1 MLKTKKHQIK
11 LAIFIVRKKS
21 IIKMKKVLLIPL
33 LMMSLNAMAQNVM
46 TPELLWKLGRV
57 APLGISKDGKNV
69 VYKVTTPSVQE
80 NKSDTKFYTLP
91 VNGGNPTEVKDTAAL
106 LKDKNTSPDGK
117 YIVYNEE
124 VKIEK
129 VHGKDFYPEL
139 EKSDVQIYD
148 GLNYRHW
155 DTWNEGKYNHVFYK
169 ENKEGAMG
177 IDILKGENFDSP
189 QKPFG
194 GDEDY
199 IWSPDSKSILYVSKK
214 KAGTDYAVS
223 TNTNI
228 FEYNLETGKTSNK
241 TEENLGYDTA
251 PQFSPTGNL
260 TWLQMKRDGY
270 EADKNDLMVSFK
282 GMKMNLT
289 ANWDGTVDHFIW
301 SGDGKKIYF
310 VAPIDG
316 TKQLFEVNFPGLTKI
331 AITVRQITTGEFDVN
346 DLVGFSGDNII
357 VTRTDMNH
365 AAEIFSYNLKK
376 NTWKQVSNVNSAT
389 YNSLALSKTE
399 RRYVTTT
406 DGKKMLVWVVL
417 PPNFDASKKYPTL
430 LYCQGGP
437 QSPLTQFYSYRWNL
451 QLMAANGYIVVAP
464 NRRGMQGHG
473 VEWNEQIS
481 KDWGGQVIDDY
492 LSAIDDV
499 TKEKYVD
506 ATRLGCVGASYGG
519 YSVFYLAGMHNN
531 RFKTFIAHDGIF
543 NTQSMYGTTEEV
555 FFTNWDFGGAYW
567 EKDNAVAQKAYTIFN
582 PMTLVEKWNKP
593 ILIIQGGKDFRVPI
607 GQGQEAFQAAQLR
620 GIKSRFLYFPEEN
633 HWVLKPQN
641 AQVWQGEFFKWLKE
655 TL

>member
-1 MLKTKKHQIK
+1 
-11 LAIFIVRKKS
+11 
-21 IIKMKKVLLIPL
+21 MKKLLLIPL
-33 LMMSLNAMAQNVM
+33 LMMSLTTMAQNIM

-57 APLGISKDGKNV
+57 TPLGISKDEKNV
-69 VYKVTTPSVQE
+69 VYKVATPSVQE
-80 NKSDTKFYTLP
+80 NKSDTKFYIIP
-91 VNGGNPTEVKDTAAL
+91 INGGSPTEVKETKEL
-106 LKDKNTSPDGK
+106 LKDKKTSPDGK

-129 VHGKDFYPEL
+129 VYGKDFYPAL

-155 DTWNEGKYNHVFYK
+155 DTWNEGKFNHVFYK
-169 ENKEGAMG
+169 ENKEGAVG

-228 FEYNLETGKTSNK
+228 FEYNLETGKTINR
-241 TEENLGYDTA
+241 TEDNSGYDTA

-270 EADKNDLMVSFK
+270 EADKNDLIVSFK
-282 GMKMNLT
+282 GIKMNLT
-289 ANWDGTVDHFIW
+289 ANWDGTVESFIW
-301 SGDGKKIYF
+301 NKDGKKIYF

-316 TKQLFEVNFPGLTKI
+316 TKQLFEVNFPGMTKI
-331 AITVRQITTGEFDVN
+331 AINVRQITTGEFDVS
-346 DLVGFSGDNII
+346 DLIGFSGDNII

-376 NTWKQVSNVNSAT
+376 NTWKQLSNVNTAT

-437 QSPLTQFYSYRWNL
+437 QSALTQFYSYRWNL

-464 NRRGMQGHG
+464 NRRGMPGHG

-481 KDWGGQVIDDY
+481 KDWGGQVMDDY

-499 TKEKYVD
+499 AKEKYVD

-519 YSVFYLAGMHNN
+519 YSVFYLAGIHNN
-531 RFKTFIAHDGIF
+531 RFKTFISHNGVY

-555 FFTNWDFGGAYW
+555 FFSNWDFGGAYW
-567 EKDNAVAQKAYTIFN
+567 EKDNAIAQKTYTTFN

-593 ILIIQGGKDFRVPI
+593 ILIIQSGKDFRVPI

-641 AQVWQGEFFKWLKE
+641 AQIWQGEFFKWLKE

>member
-1 MLKTKKHQIK
+1 
-11 LAIFIVRKKS
+11 
-21 IIKMKKVLLIPL
+21 MKKTLLIPL
-33 LMMSLNAMAQNVM
+33 LMISLTAMAQNVM

-57 APLGISKDGKNV
+57 TPLGISKDGKNV

-80 NKSDTKFYTLP
+80 NKSDTKFFTLP

-106 LKDKNTSPDGK
+106 LKDKNSSPDGK

-124 VKIEK
+124 VKMEN

-139 EKSDVQIYD
+139 VKSDVQIYD

-214 KAGTDYAVS
+214 KAGTDYALS

-228 FEYNLETGKTSNK
+228 YEYNLKTGKTSNR

-270 EADKNDLMVSFK
+270 EADKNDLIVSFK

-289 ANWDGTVDHFIW
+289 ANWDGTVDNFIW
-301 SGDGKKIYF
+301 SSDGEKIFF
-310 VAPIDG
+310 VAPVDG
-316 TKQLFEVNFPGLTKI
+316 TKQLFEVNFPGLTNPEASG
-331 AITVRQITTGEFDVN
+331 AITVRQVTNGEFDVN

-365 AAEIFSYNLKK
+365 AAELFSYNLKK
-376 NTWKQVSNVNSAT
+376 TTWKQLSNVNT
-389 YNSLALSKTE
+389 TIYNSLALSKTE

-437 QSPLTQFYSYRWNL
+437 QSPLTQFYSFRWNL

-492 LSAIDDV
+492 LSAIDAV
-499 TKEKYVD
+499 AKEKYVD

-531 RFKTFIAHDGIF
+531 RFKTFIAHDGVF
-543 NTQSMYGTTEEV
+543 NTQSMFGTTEEV
-555 FFTNWDFGGAYW
+555 FFSNWDFGGAYW
-567 EKDNAVAQKAYTIFN
+567 EKDNAVAQKTYTTFN

>member
-1 MLKTKKHQIK
+1 
-11 LAIFIVRKKS
+11 
-21 IIKMKKVLLIPL
+21 MKKALLIPL
-33 LMMSLNAMAQNVM
+33 IIMSLNAMAQNVM

-57 APLGISKDGKNV
+57 TPLGISKDGKNV
-69 VYKVTTPSVQE
+69 VYKVSTPSIEE
-80 NKSDTKFYTLP
+80 NKSNSKFYSLPITGGNSKEIKDTK
-91 VNGGNPTEVKDTAAL
+91 EV
-106 LKDKNTSPDGK
+106 LKDKNISPDGK

-124 VKIEK
+124 VKIDK
-129 VHGKDFYPEL
+129 ILGKDLYPEL
-139 EKSDVQIYD
+139 EKSEVQIYN

-155 DTWNEGKYNHVFYK
+155 DTWNEGKFNHVFYK
-169 ENKEGAMG
+169 ENKEGAVA
-177 IDILKGENFDSP
+177 IDILKGESFDSP

-214 KAGTDYAVS
+214 KEGTQYAIS

-228 FEYNLETGKTSNK
+228 FEYNLETGKTINR
-241 TEENLGYDTA
+241 TEENLGYDMA

-270 EADKNDLMVSFK
+270 EADKNDLVVSFK
-282 GMKMNLT
+282 GMKLNLT
-289 ANWDGTVDHFIW
+289 ASWDGTVDHFMW
-301 SGDGKKIYF
+301 SKDGKKIYF

-331 AITVRQITTGEFDVN
+331 AVTVHQITNGDFDVN
-346 DLVGFSGDNII
+346 DLVGFSGENII

-365 AAEIFSYNLKK
+365 AAEIFSYNQKK
-376 NTWKQVSNVNSAT
+376 NNWKQLSNVNTTS
-389 YNSLALSKTE
+389 YKSLALSKTE

-406 DGKKMLVWVVL
+406 DGKKMLVWVIL

-437 QSPLTQFYSYRWNL
+437 QSPLTQSYSFRWNF
-451 QLMAANGYIVVAP
+451 QLMAANGYVVVAP

-473 VEWNEQIS
+473 VAWNEQIS
-481 KDWGGQVIDDY
+481 KDWGGQVINDY

-499 TKEKYVD
+499 AKENYVD
-506 ATRLGCVGASYGG
+506 KTRLGCVGASYGG
-519 YSVFYLAGMHNN
+519 YSVFYLAGIHNN
-531 RFKTFIAHDGIF
+531 RFKTFIAHDGVY
-543 NTQSMYGTTEEV
+543 NTQSMFGTTEEV
-555 FFTNWDFGGAYW
+555 FFNNWDFGGAYW
-567 EKDNAVAQKAYTIFN
+567 EKDNAVAQKTYTTFN
-582 PMTLVEKWNKP
+582 PMTLVEKWNTP

-620 GIKSRFLYFPEEN
+620 GVQSRFLYFPEEN

-641 AQVWQGEFFKWLKE
+641 AQVWQKEFYKWLKE

>member
-1 MLKTKKHQIK
+1 
-11 LAIFIVRKKS
+11 
-21 IIKMKKVLLIPL
+21 MKKLLLIPL
-33 LMMSLNAMAQNVM
+33 LMMSLTTMAQNVM

-57 APLGISKDGKNV
+57 TPLGISKDEKNV
-69 VYKVTTPSVQE
+69 VYKVATPSVQE
-80 NKSDTKFYTLP
+80 NKSDTKFYIIP
-91 VNGGNPTEVKDTAAL
+91 INGGSPTEVKETKEL
-106 LKDKNTSPDGK
+106 LKDKKTSPDGK

-129 VHGKDFYPEL
+129 VYGKDFYPAL

-155 DTWNEGKYNHVFYK
+155 DTWNEGKFNHVFYK
-169 ENKEGAMG
+169 ENKEGAVG

-228 FEYNLETGKTSNK
+228 FEYNLETGKTINR
-241 TEENLGYDTA
+241 TEDNSGYDTA

-270 EADKNDLMVSFK
+270 EADKNNLMVSFK
-282 GMKMNLT
+282 GIKMNLT
-289 ANWDGTVDHFIW
+289 ANWDGTVESFIW
-301 SGDGKKIYF
+301 NKDGKKIYF

-316 TKQLFEVNFPGLTKI
+316 TKQLFEVNFPGMTKI
-331 AITVRQITTGEFDVN
+331 AINVHQITTGEFDVS
-346 DLVGFSGDNII
+346 DLIGFSGDNII

-365 AAEIFSYNLKK
+365 ATEIFSYNLKK
-376 NTWKQVSNVNSAT
+376 NTWKQLSNVNTAT

-437 QSPLTQFYSYRWNL
+437 QSALTQFYSYRWNL

-464 NRRGMQGHG
+464 NRRGMPGHG

-481 KDWGGQVIDDY
+481 KDWGGQVMDDY

-499 TKEKYVD
+499 AKEKYVD

-519 YSVFYLAGMHNN
+519 YSVFYLAGIHNN
-531 RFKTFIAHDGIF
+531 RFKTFISHNGVY

-555 FFTNWDFGGAYW
+555 FFSNWDFGGAYW
-567 EKDNAVAQKAYTIFN
+567 EKDNAIAQKTYTTFN

-593 ILIIQGGKDFRVPI
+593 ILIIQSGKDFRVPI

-641 AQVWQGEFFKWLKE
+641 AQIWQGEFFKWLKE

>member
-1 MLKTKKHQIK
+1 
-11 LAIFIVRKKS
+11 
-21 IIKMKKVLLIPL
+21 MKKILFTTLI
-33 LMMSLNAMAQNVM
+33 MMSLNAMAQNVM

-57 APLGISKDGKNV
+57 TPLGLSKDGKNV
-69 VYKVTTPSVQE
+69 VYKVSTPSIEE
-80 NKSDTKFYTLP
+80 NKSNSKFYTLP
-91 VNGGNPTEVKDTAAL
+91 VNGGNPTEIKDTKEVF
-106 LKDKNTSPDGK
+106 KDKNISPDGK
-117 YIVYNEE
+117 FIVYNEE
-124 VKIEK
+124 VKIDK
-129 VHGKDFYPEL
+129 VLGKDYYPEL
-139 EKSDVQIYD
+139 EKSQVQIYN
-148 GLNYRHW
+148 GLDYRHW
-155 DTWNEGKYNHVFYK
+155 DTWNEGKFNHVFYK
-169 ENKEGAMG
+169 ENKEGAVG
-177 IDILKGENFDSP
+177 TDILKGENFDSP

-214 KAGTDYAVS
+214 KAGTQYAIS

-228 FEYNLETGKTSNK
+228 FEYNLETGKTVNR
-241 TEENLGYDTA
+241 TEENLGYDMA

-270 EADKNDLMVSFK
+270 EADKNDLVVSFK
-282 GMKMNLT
+282 GMNMNLT
-289 ANWDGTVDHFIW
+289 AGWDGTVDHFMW
-301 SGDGKKIYF
+301 SKDGKKIYF

-331 AITVRQITTGEFDVN
+331 AVTVHQITNGDFDVN
-346 DLVGFSGDNII
+346 DLVGFLGDNII

-376 NTWKQVSNVNSAT
+376 NSWKQLSNVNTTT
-389 YNSLALSKTE
+389 YKSLALSKTE

-406 DGKKMLVWVVL
+406 DGKKMLVWVIL

-437 QSPLTQFYSYRWNL
+437 QSPLTQSYSFRWNF
-451 QLMAANGYIVVAP
+451 QLMAANGYVVVAP

-473 VEWNEQIS
+473 VAWNEQIS
-481 KDWGGQVIDDY
+481 KDWGGQVINDY

-499 TKEKYVD
+499 AKENYVD
-506 ATRLGCVGASYGG
+506 KTRLGCVGASYGG
-519 YSVFYLAGMHNN
+519 YSVFYLAGIHNN
-531 RFKTFIAHDGIF
+531 RFKTFIAHDGVY
-543 NTQSMYGTTEEV
+543 NTQSMFGTTEEV
-555 FFTNWDFGGAYW
+555 FFNNWDFGGAYW
-567 EKDNAVAQKAYTIFN
+567 EKDNAVAQKTYTTFN
-582 PMTLVEKWNKP
+582 PMTMVEKWNTP

-641 AQVWQGEFFKWLKE
+641 AQVWQKEFYKWLKE

>member
-1 MLKTKKHQIK
+1 
-11 LAIFIVRKKS
+11 
-21 IIKMKKVLLIPL
+21 MKKVLLIPL
-33 LMMSLNAMAQNVM
+33 LMMSLTAMAQNVM

-57 APLGISKDGKNV
+57 TPLGISKDGKNV

-80 NKSDTKFYTLP
+80 NKSDTKFYTLT
-91 VNGGNPTEVKDTAAL
+91 VNGGNPTEVKDTKDL
-106 LKDKNTSPDGK
+106 LKDKNSSPDGK

-124 VKIEK
+124 VKVEN

-155 DTWNEGKYNHVFYK
+155 DSWNEGKYNHVFYK
-169 ENKEGAMG
+169 ENKEDTVG

-214 KAGTDYAVS
+214 KVGTDYAIS

-228 FEYNLETGKTSNK
+228 FEYNLKTGTTICKTQ
-241 TEENLGYDTA
+241 ENLGYDTA
-251 PQFSPTGNL
+251 LQFSPTGNL

-270 EADKNDLMVSFK
+270 EADKNDLIVSFR
-282 GMKMNLT
+282 GIKMNLT
-289 ANWDGTVDHFIW
+289 ANWDGTVDNFIW
-301 SGDGKKIYF
+301 SGDGKKIFF
-310 VAPIDG
+310 VAPVDG
-316 TKQLFEVNFPGLTKI
+316 TKQLFEVNFPAMTKI
-331 AITVRQITTGEFDVN
+331 AIIVRQVTTGEFDVN

-376 NTWKQVSNVNSAT
+376 NTWKQLSNVNT
-389 YNSLALSKTE
+389 TIYNSLALSITE

-473 VEWNEQIS
+473 VAWNEQIS

-499 TKEKYVD
+499 AKEKYVD

-531 RFKTFIAHDGIF
+531 RFKTFIAHDGVY
-543 NTQSMYGTTEEV
+543 NTQSMFGTTEEV
-555 FFTNWDFGGAYW
+555 FFSNWDFGGAYW
-567 EKDNAVAQKAYTIFN
+567 EKDNAVAQKTYTTFN

-607 GQGQEAFQAAQLR
+607 GQGQEAFQAAQLL

>member
-1 MLKTKKHQIK
+1 
-11 LAIFIVRKKS
+11 
-21 IIKMKKVLLIPL
+21 MKKILFLTLTLI
-33 LMMSLNAMAQNVM
+33 SLNAVAQNVM
-46 TPELLWKLGRV
+46 TPELLWKLGRIT
-57 APLGISKDGKNV
+57 PLGISKDGKNI
-69 VYKVTTPSVQE
+69 VYKVSTPSIAE
-80 NKSDTKFYTLP
+80 NKSNSKFYTLP
-91 VNGGNPTEVKDTAAL
+91 VNGGNPTEVKNTKEI
-106 LKDKNTSPDGK
+106 LKDKNISPDGK
-117 YIVYNEE
+117 FIVYNEE
-124 VKIEK
+124 VKIDK
-129 VHGKDFYPEL
+129 VLGKDYYPEL
-139 EKSDVQIYD
+139 EKSQVQIYN
-148 GLNYRHW
+148 GLDYRHW
-155 DTWNEGKYNHVFYK
+155 DTWNEGKFNHVFYK
-169 ENKEGAMG
+169 ENKEGAVG
-177 IDILKGENFDSP
+177 IDILKGESFDSP

-199 IWSPDSKSILYVSKK
+199 IWSTDSKSILYVSKK
-214 KAGTDYAVS
+214 KAGTQYAIS

-228 FEYNLETGKTSNK
+228 FEYNLETGKTINR
-241 TEENLGYDTA
+241 TEENLGYDMA

-270 EADKNDLMVSFK
+270 EADKNDLVVSFK

-289 ANWDGTVDHFIW
+289 ANWDGTVDHFMW
-301 SGDGKKIYF
+301 SSDGKKIYF

-331 AITVRQITTGEFDVN
+331 AVTVRQITSGDFDVN
-346 DLVGFSGDNII
+346 DLVGFSGENII

-365 AAEIFSYNLKK
+365 AAEIFSFNLKK
-376 NTWKQVSNVNSAT
+376 KNWKQLSNVNTTT

-406 DGKKMLVWVVL
+406 DGKKMLVWVIL

-437 QSPLTQFYSYRWNL
+437 QSPLTQSYSFRWNF
-451 QLMAANGYIVVAP
+451 QLMAANGYVVVAP

-473 VEWNEQIS
+473 VAWNEQIS
-481 KDWGGQVIDDY
+481 KDWGGQVMNDY

-499 TKEKYVD
+499 AKENYVD
-506 ATRLGCVGASYGG
+506 KTRLGCVGASYGG
-519 YSVFYLAGMHNN
+519 YSVFYLAGIHNN
-531 RFKTFIAHDGIF
+531 RFKTFIAHDGVY
-543 NTQSMYGTTEEV
+543 NTQSMFGTTEEV
-555 FFTNWDFGGAYW
+555 FFNNWDFGGPYW
-567 EKDNAVAQKAYTIFN
+567 EKDNAVAQKTYTTFN
-582 PMTLVEKWNKP
+582 PMTMVEKWNTP

-641 AQVWQGEFFKWLKE
+641 AQVWQKEFYKWLKE